1 MKGARGGGAHF
12 GLSPSRSS
20 QVCLQTH
27 ESCFPGGLGCV
38 CCLLWFTVIYDDP
51 ARHPCIS
58 VREKEHIVSS
68 LAPQVRAPALA
79 AQRPGAG
86 GLPRARLPVLT
97 PTLTSSVLSVHLPP
111 TLCPHQGHGQMPA
124 SVGHFHGLFQP
135 LLVMHHHHN
144 VPADVHPFCAA
155 RQHQRGECASHTSTK
170 MT

>member
-79 AQRPGAG
+79 AQRPRG
-86 GLPRARLPVLT
+86 GRAPEG
-97 PTLTSSVLSVHLPP
+97 PP
-111 TLCPHQGHGQMPA
+111 SRPNTHTDEQCPFSP
-124 SVGHFHGLFQP
+124 P
-135 LLVMHHHHN
+135 
-144 VPADVHPFCAA
+144 PADALSPSRPWPDACLCGPFSWAFSA
-155 RQHQRGECASHTSTK
+155 TSGYAPSS
-170 MT
+170 